1 MTEETPNKTEQ
12 VLEETQEKKKRK
24 KRILIGS
31 IVTSCIIAAL
41 IPILISWY
49 GGGAYLRA
57 MWLFVIPII
66 IFFAGLILLIH
77 YTILKAM
84 LVYRKQDPAEIAWG
98 KSKTIALTLA
108 VTFVFIGWY
117 LGVQIRQFRCRLI
130 GKSCEPIFA
139 ALDGYKKEHGTYP
152 EKLKDIAGIDNIIKK
167 AGITVTEGKGSSVP
181 ELSEAQVTFY
191 LEPDR
196 YVSVVPIEH
205 KLFMSITRF
214 YVYIRDSES
223 DEWKKDHIVWFLMSV
238 D

>member
-1 MTEETPNKTEQ
+1 MTEETPDKTEQ
-12 VLEETQEKKKRK
+12 VLDEAKENNSEK
-24 KRILIGS
+24 KRILTGS
-31 IVTSCIIAAL
+31 IVTSCVIATV
-41 IPILISWY
+41 IPIVIAWY

-66 IFFAGLILLIH
+66 IFFTGLILLIH
-77 YTILKAM
+77 YTILKAI
-84 LVYRKQDPAEIAWG
+84 LLYRKKDPTEIAWG

-108 VTFVFIGWY
+108 VAFVFIGWY

-130 GKSCEPIFA
+130 GESCEPIFVS
-139 ALDGYKKEHGTYP
+139 LDEYKKEHGTYP
-152 EKLKDIAGIDNIIKK
+152 EKLKDIAGIDSIIKE

-214 YVYIRDSES
+214 YVYVRDSES
-223 DEWKKDHIVWFLMSV
+223 DEWIKDHIVWFLMPV